1 MAEPAP
7 VPARAQTSAPPL
19 VLVHGLWDSPRLF
32 GRLLE
37 RLEGRRQPLLIP
49 SLPHGLGVRRLEE
62 LATLLGSQIEAAFG
76 PGQPI
81 DLLGFSMG
89 GVIAR
94 TWIQLQ
100 GGHRRTRRFLSVG
113 SPQQGTWLAQP
124 WPGRLLA
131 SVADMKVGS
140 GLLRRL
146 NADPGPLAP
155 IDCCSFYC
163 AADLMVVPG
172 WRAVLPVGRQTGLP
186 VLSHKQLISH
196 PAALEPLVAELLRP

>member
-1 MAEPAP
+1 MAEN
-7 VPARAQTSAPPL
+7 TSTTPGLQGSTPPL
-19 VLVHGLWDSPRLF
+19 VLVHGLWDTPRLF
-32 GRLLE
+32 RRLLNQ
-37 RLEGRRQPLLIP
+37 LDGRRQPVLAP
-49 SLPHGLGVRRLEE
+49 HLPHGLGVRRLEE
-62 LATLLGSQIEAAFG
+62 LAALLGGHIEASFG
-76 PGQPI
+76 PEQPI

-100 GGHRRTRRFLSVG
+100 GGHQRTRRFVSVG
-113 SPQQGTWLAQP
+113 SPQQGTWVAQP

-131 SVADMKVGS
+131 SIADMKVGS
-140 GLLRRL
+140 SLLRRL
-146 NADPGPLAP
+146 NADTGPLEP

-172 WRAVLPVGRQTGLP
+172 WRAVLPVGRQASLP
-186 VLSHKQLISH
+186 VLSHKQLIRH